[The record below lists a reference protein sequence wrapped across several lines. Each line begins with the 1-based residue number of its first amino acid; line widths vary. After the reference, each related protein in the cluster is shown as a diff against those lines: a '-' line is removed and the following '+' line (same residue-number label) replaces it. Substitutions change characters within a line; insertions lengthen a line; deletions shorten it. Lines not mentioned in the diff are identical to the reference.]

1 MTTALQLKREQMSL
15 SKAELARRAGMQ
27 QGLIGWIESR
37 RFIPYDSQLPSWQR
51 LLIGVKIQLDY
62 LRRLKNDEY

>member
-37 RFIPYDSQLPSWQR
+37 RFIPYDSQLAKLAEALNWSEDPTG
-51 LLIGVKIQLDY
+51 LLEEVEE
-62 LRRLKNDEY
+62 R